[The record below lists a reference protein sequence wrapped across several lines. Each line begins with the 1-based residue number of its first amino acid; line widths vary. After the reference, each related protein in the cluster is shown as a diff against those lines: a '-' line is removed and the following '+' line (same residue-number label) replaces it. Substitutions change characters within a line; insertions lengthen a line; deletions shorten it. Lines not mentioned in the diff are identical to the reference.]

1 MTQDANLWVD
11 QCRHC
16 QVAKG
21 DYNTP
26 KPKFGHL
33 IAHNP
38 LNLVCLDFTKV
49 DPSKGGKENVLVMT
63 DAFTKFSVAVTTNN
77 QKL

>member
-11 QCRHC
+11 SCRRC

-38 LNLVCLDFTKV
+38 LDLVCLDFTKV
-49 DPSKGGKENVLVMT
+49 DPSKGGKEKRFGHDGCIHKVQCGGHN
-63 DAFTKFSVAVTTNN
+63 
-77 QKL
+77 

>member
-1 MTQDANLWVD
+1 MTQDASSWVE
-11 QCRHC
+11 QCRRC

-21 DYNTP
+21 DNNIP

-49 DPSKGGKENVLVMT
+49 DPSKG
-63 DAFTKFSVAVTTNN
+63 A
-77 QKL
+77 